1 VREFKD
7 VKKRDVIRAFA
18 TIRLALEEKCDRLT
32 DWTDQGNALE
42 QALSLKTEENVTRGL
57 NFVERFLL
65 GTREGVSEEVVA
77 HAQEDGAR

>member
-1 VREFKD
+1 MREFKD

-18 TIRLALEEKCDRLT
+18 TIRLAMEEKCDRLT

-42 QALSLKTEENVTRGL
+42 QALCLKTEENVTRGL

-65 GTREGVSEEVVA
+65 GAREEVG
-77 HAQEDGAR
+77 EEERSP

>member
-1 VREFKD
+1 MREFKD

-18 TIRLALEEKCDRLT
+18 TSRLAMEEKCDRLT

-42 QALSLKTEENVTRGL
+42 QALCLKTEENVTRGL

-65 GTREGVSEEVVA
+65 GTREGGSEEGEA
-77 HAQEDGAR
+77 HDQENRAR

>member
-18 TIRLALEEKCDRLT
+18 TIRLAMEEKCDRLT

-42 QALSLKTEENVTRGL
+42 QALSLRMEENVTKGL

-65 GTREGVSEEVVA
+65 GTREGASEE
-77 HAQEDGAR
+77 GRSS